1 MVEPGAL
8 PPPVG
13 SGASDSLFESIVEA
27 LPGAVFI
34 ADWVKGPG
42 LDLAN
47 AYQSPMVK
55 ELTGLDPDQLR
66 SSPNS
71 MLDLIHPDD
80 RQRISGMMSDAFSHG
95 EELEVTYRMRNAAT
109 GRIAYV
115 LQRTK
120 WMPTDKAGRTRVVAV
135 LMDITSL
142 RETQEELQRSR
153 KRMQVLV
160 EGTPYLFFYTQ
171 DGDGVVTY
179 VSPSI
184 EKITGYT
191 VNEWLGQ
198 YHWFITDNPINQAA
212 REATW
217 AHLRGDEPQG
227 MHTIETRRRDGEK
240 ILLEVFEHP
249 IIEGGIV
256 TGIQGV
262 ARDVTEQ
269 HRLQE
274 ALAESQKMEA
284 VGRLAA
290 GLAHDFNNMLQGIVA
305 SAELAAAAVS
315 DEAPHQWLQEI
326 LGLSRRGRDL
336 IRQLLAYSRRQVLKP
351 EPVNLNDVVREAG
364 PLIQRLVGDDVAVRM
379 NLAEKLPLVSADTS
393 QLMQVLLNLAANARN
408 AMETGGELGL
418 ATAAVSAKVG
428 TAERNDKLGSVE
440 LRISDTGVGIQPEAL
455 PLIFEPYFTT
465 RRREGGTGLGLASVM
480 GIVRQHQGTIDV
492 TSLPE
497 AGTTFRIRLPA
508 IAAERRKTAR
518 DISDDTDIMSGSE
531 TVLLV
536 EDHTEVRHALSD
548 VLESI
553 GYRVFAAATVAEAL
567 ALGESEEID
576 LLLSDLQLPDG
587 SGLDVIGPT
596 RQRHANLPVVLISG
610 YARGSLPGGFGALP
624 DDVDFLEKPVNTR
637 ALAEA
642 LRRALRAR
650 RS

>member
-1 MVEPGAL
+1 MAKPDQ
-8 PPPVG
+8 PPLNATFGP
-13 SGASDSLFESIVEA
+13 SDPLLESIVEA
-27 LPGAVFI
+27 LPGAVFL
-34 ADWVKGPG
+34 ADWIEGQG
-42 LDLAN
+42 LDLTH
-47 AYQSPMVK
+47 AYTSPAVEALAGLSPE
-55 ELTGLDPDQLR
+55 ELRLSPGRVLDVV
-66 SSPNS
+66 
-71 MLDLIHPDD
+71 HPDD
-80 RQRISGMMSDAFSHG
+80 RKWVLSAMAEGLERR
-95 EELEVTYRMRNAAT
+95 EEVELTYRMRNAT
-109 GRIAYV
+109 SGRMAHV

-120 WMPTDKAGRTRVVAV
+120 WIPSNSPGRTCIVGV

-171 DGDGVVTY
+171 DADGVVTY
-179 VSPSI
+179 VSPSV
-184 EKITGYT
+184 EQITGYT
-191 VNEWLGQ
+191 VSEWLGQ

-212 REATW
+212 RDATW

-227 MHTIETRRRDGEK
+227 MHTIETRRRDGGK

-249 IIEGGIV
+249 IVENGIV

-269 HRLQE
+269 HRLQD
-274 ALAESQKMEA
+274 ALAEAQKMEA

-305 SAELAAAAVS
+305 SAELAAAAVA
-315 DEAPHQWLQEI
+315 DESSQKWLSEI

-351 EPVNLNDVVREAG
+351 EPTNVNDVVREAA
-364 PLIQRLVGDDVAVRM
+364 PLIQRLVGDDVSVRLD
-379 NLAEKLPLVSADTS
+379 LAEKLPLISADTS

-408 AMETGGELGL
+408 AMRTGGELCL
-418 ATAAVSAKVG
+418 ATAAIPAKAG
-428 TAERNDKLGSVE
+428 GGPGNPKLGYVE
-440 LRISDTGVGIQPEAL
+440 LRVSDTGRGIQPDAI

-508 IAAERRKTAR
+508 AAAERRAVPRK
-518 DISDDTDIMSGSE
+518 ISDEADIMSGSE

-536 EDHTEVRHALSD
+536 EDHTEVRHALRD
-548 VLESI
+548 VLESM

-567 ALGESEEID
+567 ELIETQDLD
-576 LLLSDLQLPDG
+576 LLLTDLQLPDG
-587 SGLDVIGPT
+587 VGIDLIGPA
-596 RQRHANLPVVLISG
+596 RRLHARLPAVLISG
-610 YARGSLPGGFGALP
+610 YARGSLPGVLGELP
-624 DDVDFLEKPVNTR
+624 NDVAFVEKPVNTR
-637 ALAEA
+637 TLAEA
-642 LRRALRAR
+642 LRRAL
-650 RS
+650 SS